1 MRKLIY
7 LLMTMPLFI
16 TSCSND
22 DMAVSEEIVEVN
34 FCAELPKR
42 MGTRATSTL
51 SVDKVYCAVFENG
64 VEITTLRED
73 IDIVEG
79 EPIVFSPRLIK
90 GRTYDVVFWASKE
103 GSYNVDNMTSIT
115 RSSNSTAPE
124 TDFDAFTATKE
135 ITVTGNYADEI
146 TLKRPIAQL
155 NMGVTE
161 EDWNG
166 VANSN
171 TFGLTPTTI
180 EITIEGKDTFNALQG
195 VATGSDKSITY
206 QLEVSGSEF
215 ICKEKTYKSIAMC
228 YVLAESEKQSI
239 NLTYSVYDQ
248 DAKAIR
254 EDVSISYVPLQRN
267 YKTNVVGGL
276 LTGEITYN
284 ISFDN
289 EFITDDEYNKEIE

>member
-7 LLMTMPLFI
+7 LLMTMTLFI
-16 TSCSND
+16 ASCSND

-42 MGTRATSTL
+42 MGTRATSAL

-64 VEITTLRED
+64 EEITTLRED

-79 EPIVFSPRLIK
+79 VPIVFSPRLIK
-90 GRTYDVVFWASKE
+90 GRTYDVVFWASIE

-166 VANSN
+166 VANPN

-276 LTGEITYN
+276 LTGEITYK